1 MADKKITALT
11 ELVSG
16 SLASTD
22 LFHVIDDPS
31 GTPINKKITV
41 ASVFNA
47 VPTFLGLNSVVTYD
61 ADGAVALTEAI
72 SLIDGADADALL
84 TLADSTTTGQI
95 KMFAVTSTTNT
106 TDLDLTTT
114 LGQGVTYT
122 FQGIGETMT
131 IMWTGAAYAVMAIA
145 ANITVTN
152 YTGLTTIDITQCQ
165 LWCGGLVPPTILF
178 METKM
183 EVLSEVLN
191 DKVKSGV
198 ESIKKVLAKKPEMLE
213 EQIRDSVPLEKEKK
227 NEKV

>member
-11 ELVSG
+11 ELTSG
-16 SLASTD
+16 NLASTD

-114 LGQGVTYT
+114 LGAGVTYT
-122 FQGIGETMT
+122 FQTVGETMT
-131 IMWTGAAYAVMAIA
+131 ILWTGAAYAILAISNNA
-145 ANITVTN
+145 TVTN
-152 YTGLTTIDITQCQ
+152 YSGVTTVDIT
-165 LWCGGLVPPTILF
+165 
-178 METKM
+178 
-183 EVLSEVLN
+183 
-191 DKVKSGV
+191 
-198 ESIKKVLAKKPEMLE
+198 
-213 EQIRDSVPLEKEKK
+213 
-227 NEKV
+227 

>member
-11 ELVSG
+11 ELNSG

-131 IMWTGAAYAVMAIA
+131 ILWTGAAYAVISIA

-152 YTGLTTIDITQCQ
+152 YTGLTTIDIT
-165 LWCGGLVPPTILF
+165 
-178 METKM
+178 
-183 EVLSEVLN
+183 
-191 DKVKSGV
+191 
-198 ESIKKVLAKKPEMLE
+198 
-213 EQIRDSVPLEKEKK
+213 
-227 NEKV
+227 

>member
-11 ELVSG
+11 ALASG

-47 VPTFLGLNSVVTYD
+47 IPTFLGLNSVVTYD

-84 TLADSTTTGQI
+84 SLANSTTVGQI

-106 TDLDLTTT
+106 TDLDLTAT
-114 LGQGVTYT
+114 LGTGVTFT
-122 FQGIGETMT
+122 FQGVGETLT
-131 IMWTGAAYAVMAIA
+131 ILWTGAAYAVISIA

-152 YTGLTTIDITQCQ
+152 YTGLTTID
-165 LWCGGLVPPTILF
+165 V
-178 METKM
+178 
-183 EVLSEVLN
+183 S
-191 DKVKSGV
+191 
-198 ESIKKVLAKKPEMLE
+198 
-213 EQIRDSVPLEKEKK
+213 
-227 NEKV
+227 

>member
-11 ELVSG
+11 ALASG

-22 LFHVIDDPS
+22 LFHVIDDPA

-47 VPTFLGLNSVVTYD
+47 IPTFLGLNSVVTYD

-84 TLADSTTTGQI
+84 TLANSTTTGQI

-106 TDLDLTTT
+106 TDLDLTAT
-114 LGQGVTYT
+114 LGAGVTFT
-122 FQGIGETMT
+122 FQGLGETLT
-131 IMWTGAAYAVMAIA
+131 ILWTGAAYAVMSIA

-152 YTGLTTIDITQCQ
+152 YTGLTTIDVT
-165 LWCGGLVPPTILF
+165 
-178 METKM
+178 
-183 EVLSEVLN
+183 
-191 DKVKSGV
+191 
-198 ESIKKVLAKKPEMLE
+198 
-213 EQIRDSVPLEKEKK
+213 
-227 NEKV
+227 

>member
-11 ELVSG
+11 ELASG

-84 TLADSTTTGQI
+84 TLANSTTTGQI

-114 LGQGVTYT
+114 LGAGVTYT
-122 FQGIGETMT
+122 FQTVGETMT
-131 IMWTGAAYAVMAIA
+131 ILWTGAAYAILAISNNA
-145 ANITVTN
+145 TVTN
-152 YTGLTTIDITQCQ
+152 YTGLTTVDIT
-165 LWCGGLVPPTILF
+165 
-178 METKM
+178 
-183 EVLSEVLN
+183 
-191 DKVKSGV
+191 
-198 ESIKKVLAKKPEMLE
+198 
-213 EQIRDSVPLEKEKK
+213 
-227 NEKV
+227 

>member
-11 ELVSG
+11 ELASG

-84 TLADSTTTGQI
+84 TLANSTTVGQI

-106 TDLDLTTT
+106 TDLDLTAT
-114 LGQGVTYT
+114 LGQGVTFT
-122 FQGIGETMT
+122 FQGVGETLT
-131 IMWTGAAYAVMAIA
+131 ILWTGAPYAVMSIA

-152 YTGLTTIDITQCQ
+152 YTGLTTIDVT
-165 LWCGGLVPPTILF
+165 
-178 METKM
+178 
-183 EVLSEVLN
+183 
-191 DKVKSGV
+191 
-198 ESIKKVLAKKPEMLE
+198 
-213 EQIRDSVPLEKEKK
+213 
-227 NEKV
+227 

>member
-11 ELVSG
+11 ELASG

-47 VPTFLGLNSVVTYD
+47 IPTFLGLNSVVTYD

-84 TLADSTTTGQI
+84 TLANSTTVGQI

-106 TDLDLTTT
+106 TDLDLTAT

-122 FQGIGETMT
+122 FQGVGETLT
-131 IMWTGAAYAVMAIA
+131 ILWTGAAYAVISIA

-152 YTGLTTIDITQCQ
+152 YTGLTTIDVT
-165 LWCGGLVPPTILF
+165 
-178 METKM
+178 
-183 EVLSEVLN
+183 
-191 DKVKSGV
+191 
-198 ESIKKVLAKKPEMLE
+198 
-213 EQIRDSVPLEKEKK
+213 
-227 NEKV
+227 

>member
-16 SLASTD
+16 TLASTY

-114 LGQGVTYT
+114 LGAGVTYT
-122 FQGIGETMT
+122 FQTVGETMT
-131 IMWTGAAYAVMAIA
+131 ILWTGAAYAILAISNNA
-145 ANITVTN
+145 TVTN
-152 YTGLTTIDITQCQ
+152 YSGTTTVDIT
-165 LWCGGLVPPTILF
+165 
-178 METKM
+178 
-183 EVLSEVLN
+183 
-191 DKVKSGV
+191 
-198 ESIKKVLAKKPEMLE
+198 
-213 EQIRDSVPLEKEKK
+213 
-227 NEKV
+227 

>member
-11 ELVSG
+11 ELASG

-47 VPTFLGLNSVVTYD
+47 VPTFLGLNSVTTYD

-84 TLADSTTTGQI
+84 TLANSTTTGQI

-152 YTGLTTIDITQCQ
+152 YTGLTTIDIT
-165 LWCGGLVPPTILF
+165 
-178 METKM
+178 
-183 EVLSEVLN
+183 
-191 DKVKSGV
+191 
-198 ESIKKVLAKKPEMLE
+198 
-213 EQIRDSVPLEKEKK
+213 
-227 NEKV
+227 

>member
-11 ELVSG
+11 ELTSG
-16 SLASTD
+16 NLASTD

-95 KMFAVTSTTNT
+95 KMFAVTSTSNT

-114 LGQGVTYT
+114 LGAGVTYT
-122 FQGIGETMT
+122 FQTVGETMT
-131 IMWTGAAYAVMAIA
+131 ILWTGAAYAVISIA

-152 YTGLTTIDITQCQ
+152 YTGLTTIDIT
-165 LWCGGLVPPTILF
+165 
-178 METKM
+178 
-183 EVLSEVLN
+183 
-191 DKVKSGV
+191 
-198 ESIKKVLAKKPEMLE
+198 
-213 EQIRDSVPLEKEKK
+213 
-227 NEKV
+227 

>member
-11 ELVSG
+11 ELTSG
-16 SLASTD
+16 NLASTD

-114 LGQGVTYT
+114 LGAGVTYT
-122 FQGIGETMT
+122 FQTVGETMT
-131 IMWTGAAYAVMAIA
+131 ILWTGAAYAILAISNNA
-145 ANITVTN
+145 TVTN
-152 YTGLTTIDITQCQ
+152 YSGTTSVDIT
-165 LWCGGLVPPTILF
+165 
-178 METKM
+178 
-183 EVLSEVLN
+183 
-191 DKVKSGV
+191 
-198 ESIKKVLAKKPEMLE
+198 
-213 EQIRDSVPLEKEKK
+213 
-227 NEKV
+227 

>member
-11 ELVSG
+11 ELASG

-47 VPTFLGLNSVVTYD
+47 IPTFLGLNSVVTYD

-84 TLADSTTTGQI
+84 TLANSTTVGQI

-106 TDLDLTTT
+106 TDLDLTAT

-122 FQGIGETMT
+122 FQGIGETLT
-131 IMWTGAAYAVMAIA
+131 ILWTGAAYAVISIA

-152 YTGLTTIDITQCQ
+152 YTGLTTIDVT
-165 LWCGGLVPPTILF
+165 
-178 METKM
+178 
-183 EVLSEVLN
+183 
-191 DKVKSGV
+191 
-198 ESIKKVLAKKPEMLE
+198 
-213 EQIRDSVPLEKEKK
+213 
-227 NEKV
+227 

>member
-11 ELVSG
+11 ELASG

-84 TLADSTTTGQI
+84 TLANSTTVGQI

-106 TDLDLTTT
+106 TDLDLTAT
-114 LGQGVTYT
+114 LGQGVTFT
-122 FQGIGETMT
+122 FQGVGETLT
-131 IMWTGAAYAVMAIA
+131 ILWTGAAYAVMSIA

-152 YTGLTTIDITQCQ
+152 YIGLTTIDVT
-165 LWCGGLVPPTILF
+165 
-178 METKM
+178 
-183 EVLSEVLN
+183 
-191 DKVKSGV
+191 
-198 ESIKKVLAKKPEMLE
+198 
-213 EQIRDSVPLEKEKK
+213 
-227 NEKV
+227 

>member
-11 ELVSG
+11 ELASG

-31 GTPINKKITV
+31 GTPINKKIAV

-47 VPTFLGLNSVVTYD
+47 IPTFLGLNSVVTYD

-84 TLADSTTTGQI
+84 TLANSTTTGQI

-106 TDLDLTTT
+106 TDLDLTAT
-114 LGQGVTYT
+114 LGQGVTFT
-122 FQGIGETMT
+122 FQGIGETLT
-131 IMWTGAAYAVMAIA
+131 ILWTGAAYAVMSIA

-152 YTGLTTIDITQCQ
+152 YTGLTTIDVT
-165 LWCGGLVPPTILF
+165 
-178 METKM
+178 
-183 EVLSEVLN
+183 
-191 DKVKSGV
+191 
-198 ESIKKVLAKKPEMLE
+198 
-213 EQIRDSVPLEKEKK
+213 
-227 NEKV
+227 

>member
-11 ELVSG
+11 ELASG

-47 VPTFLGLNSVVTYD
+47 IPTFLGLNSVVTYD

-84 TLADSTTTGQI
+84 TLANSTTTGQI

-106 TDLDLTTT
+106 TDLDLTAT
-114 LGQGVTYT
+114 LGQGVTFT
-122 FQGIGETMT
+122 FQGIGETLT
-131 IMWTGAAYAVMAIA
+131 ILWTGAAYAVMSIA

-152 YTGLTTIDITQCQ
+152 YTGLTTIDVT
-165 LWCGGLVPPTILF
+165 
-178 METKM
+178 
-183 EVLSEVLN
+183 
-191 DKVKSGV
+191 
-198 ESIKKVLAKKPEMLE
+198 
-213 EQIRDSVPLEKEKK
+213 
-227 NEKV
+227 

>member
-11 ELVSG
+11 ELASG

-84 TLADSTTTGQI
+84 TLANSTTTGQI

-114 LGQGVTYT
+114 LGQGVTFT
-122 FQGIGETMT
+122 FQGIGETLT
-131 IMWTGAAYAVMAIA
+131 ILWTGAAYAVMSIA

-152 YTGLTTIDITQCQ
+152 YTGLTTIDVT
-165 LWCGGLVPPTILF
+165 
-178 METKM
+178 
-183 EVLSEVLN
+183 
-191 DKVKSGV
+191 
-198 ESIKKVLAKKPEMLE
+198 
-213 EQIRDSVPLEKEKK
+213 
-227 NEKV
+227 

>member
-11 ELVSG
+11 ELNSG

-84 TLADSTTTGQI
+84 TLANSTTTGQI

-114 LGQGVTYT
+114 LGAGVTYT
-122 FQGIGETMT
+122 FQTVGETMT
-131 IMWTGAAYAVMAIA
+131 ILWTGAAYAVISIA

-152 YTGLTTIDITQCQ
+152 YTGLTTIDIT
-165 LWCGGLVPPTILF
+165 
-178 METKM
+178 
-183 EVLSEVLN
+183 
-191 DKVKSGV
+191 
-198 ESIKKVLAKKPEMLE
+198 
-213 EQIRDSVPLEKEKK
+213 
-227 NEKV
+227 

>member
-11 ELVSG
+11 ELASG

-47 VPTFLGLNSVVTYD
+47 IPTFLGLNSVVTYD

-84 TLADSTTTGQI
+84 TLANSTTVGQI

-106 TDLDLTTT
+106 TDLDLTAT
-114 LGQGVTYT
+114 LGAGVTYT
-122 FQGIGETMT
+122 FQGIGETLT
-131 IMWTGAAYAVMAIA
+131 ILWTGAAYAVISIA

-152 YTGLTTIDITQCQ
+152 YTGLTTIDVT
-165 LWCGGLVPPTILF
+165 
-178 METKM
+178 
-183 EVLSEVLN
+183 
-191 DKVKSGV
+191 
-198 ESIKKVLAKKPEMLE
+198 
-213 EQIRDSVPLEKEKK
+213 
-227 NEKV
+227 

>member
-11 ELVSG
+11 ELASG

-84 TLADSTTTGQI
+84 TLANSTTVGQI

-106 TDLDLTTT
+106 TDLDLTAT

-122 FQGIGETMT
+122 FQGIGETLT
-131 IMWTGAAYAVMAIA
+131 ILWTGAAYAVISIA

-152 YTGLTTIDITQCQ
+152 YTGLTTIDVT
-165 LWCGGLVPPTILF
+165 
-178 METKM
+178 
-183 EVLSEVLN
+183 
-191 DKVKSGV
+191 
-198 ESIKKVLAKKPEMLE
+198 
-213 EQIRDSVPLEKEKK
+213 
-227 NEKV
+227 